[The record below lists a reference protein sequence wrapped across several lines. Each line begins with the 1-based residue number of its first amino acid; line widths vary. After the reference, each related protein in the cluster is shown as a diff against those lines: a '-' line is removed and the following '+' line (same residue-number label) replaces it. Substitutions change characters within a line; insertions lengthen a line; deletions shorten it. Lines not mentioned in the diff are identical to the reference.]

1 MSQTDLP
8 PSPELDAL
16 VAKAMGQDVRRVP
29 DDRGGLEWE
38 MRDPGGDWVA
48 VPAYSTTGNGM
59 LAMLEWMRAKPRQ
72 WYVVLYSPAQGEEGD
87 NCQFCRGG
95 KGNVKG
101 NENVFAGVLVCDDC
115 SILLSPIQ
123 AEAEAEG
130 RREGLE
136 EAAALAQGISHVKGT
151 PRDVARELR
160 GLVLCA
166 AESHASHT
174 KENPHG

>member
-1 MSQTDLP
+1 MSQTDPRIAAVLV
-8 PSPELDAL
+8 ENAALREQLAEARRRLDVIGEA
-16 VAKAMGQDVRRVP
+16 AKTIEAAGRHLRENA
-29 DDRGGLEWE
+29 DD
-38 MRDPGGDWVA
+38 
-48 VPAYSTTGNGM
+48 
-59 LAMLEWMRAKPRQ
+59 
-72 WYVVLYSPAQGEEGD
+72 
-87 NCQFCRGG
+87 CQFCRGG